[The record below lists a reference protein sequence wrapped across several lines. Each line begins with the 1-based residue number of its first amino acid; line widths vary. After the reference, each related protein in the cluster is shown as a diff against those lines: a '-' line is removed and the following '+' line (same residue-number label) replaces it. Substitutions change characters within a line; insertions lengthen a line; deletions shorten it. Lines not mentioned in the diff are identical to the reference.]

1 MLVLAV
7 ASVLGACV
15 HERVAFQA
23 GPDQQSIT
31 RDGQPAIVSR
41 RKSSIVLVRAAAREF
56 AAGAR
61 PVFVVGINNL
71 TKQPLEFRVADI
83 EAYQRAESSEAAL
96 KVFTFEDLR
105 TEERNRQVAA
115 AILTG
120 LAAGAN
126 AAAAANAGY
135 YNANTTVYTPRGVY
149 QAHTVGYSPA
159 AAAVAQANANMQNE
173 AMISATIERGQ
184 ANMVALERGV
194 IKDNTL
200 LPGEWY
206 GGQVHIQPPEGSDQ
220 KSYRLVVVVGSD
232 RHEISIAQQPT
243 R

>member
-1 MLVLAV
+1 M
-7 ASVLGACV
+7 
-15 HERVAFQA
+15 
-23 GPDQQSIT
+23 
-31 RDGQPAIVSR
+31 
-41 RKSSIVLVRAAAREF
+41 LVRAAAREF